1 MPMYHLVFKGLPER
15 PVRSVTFY
23 GESPAEALEVARRQ
37 DGPAEFWIESQYIC
51 TLRRSGENG
60 DIWVIS
66 GEDESLEHESIDHAL
81 DPDVATGRLRSA

>member
-37 DGPAEFWIESQYIC
+37 DGPAEFWIETQYIC
-51 TLRRSGENG
+51 TLRRSGEDG
-60 DIWVIS
+60 DIWVIT
-66 GEDESLEHESIDHAL
+66 GEDESHGL
-81 DPDVATGRLRSA
+81 ATSGHDGRPEPGQARSA